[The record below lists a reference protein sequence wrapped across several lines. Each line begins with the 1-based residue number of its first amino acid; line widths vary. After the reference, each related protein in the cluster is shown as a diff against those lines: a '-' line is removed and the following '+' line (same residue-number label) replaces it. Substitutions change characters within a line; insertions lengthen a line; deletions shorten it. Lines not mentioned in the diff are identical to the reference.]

1 MKNYSEFENQEIV
14 WTPEGNPSVLNY
26 FKMIELGLIKDY
38 LAKEEGTTVTD
49 DVVILFEGKSQTEE
63 GPVNLITREH
73 FAEMIE
79 FENFFLNITVP
90 VPPGNETAD
99 IAAGEPPTL
108 VSFYD
113 LCVKYDVTDEIQE
126 QQWKYDCVVDDDY
139 CVVPVMPKCKSS
151 PRPIDFIY
159 ERKDDI
165 FNIEK
170 YKTDKELR
178 DKIQTG
184 KGDTTFIFT
193 GFKSLYIQIFFAG
206 TTPEYPV

>member
-1 MKNYSEFENQEIV
+1 M
-14 WTPEGNPSVLNY
+14 
-26 FKMIELGLIKDY
+26 
-38 LAKEEGTTVTD
+38 
-49 DVVILFEGKSQTEE
+49 
-63 GPVNLITREH
+63 
-73 FAEMIE
+73 
-79 FENFFLNITVP
+79 
-90 VPPGNETAD
+90 
-99 IAAGEPPTL
+99 
-108 VSFYD
+108 
-113 LCVKYDVTDEIQE
+113 
-126 QQWKYDCVVDDDY
+126 VDDDY

-170 YKTDKELR
+170 YKTDKELV

-206 TTPEYPV
+206 TTPEYAE